1 MKMEKA
7 IFCTKIVGG
16 EDLTKYN
23 NQIVEIIDS
32 KTLRWDTRYKIKFND
47 GKVVDNIMSCEL
59 VFTERE
65 MEEE

>member
-7 IFCTKIVGG
+7 IFCTKIVGE

-32 KTLRWDTRYKIKFND
+32 KTLRWDTRYKIKFGD

-59 VFTERE
+59 VFIERE
-65 MEEE
+65 LEEE